1 MYIHKYVQ
9 YFQDEIHLFYHY
21 LNQYNSY
28 SVQRKWFESEKAIT
42 KTKDIV
48 FFLKR
53 QK

>member
-1 MYIHKYVQ
+1 MYIHKYIQ
-9 YFQDEIHLFYHY
+9 YFQDKILIY

-28 SVQRKWFESEKAIT
+28 SVQRKWFKSKKAIT